1 MLNQELQH
9 KIVGPVG
16 FVSTSGPPS
25 RHNESMFA
33 KCKHPR
39 RDGQVMIYA
48 LLLENLHP
56 CTKIQDLVQSQNHI
70 LASFCHNLLSE
81 SNWRNKLLDKTSSF

>member
-25 RHNESMFA
+25 RHNGSMFA
-33 KCKHPR
+33 ESKHPR
-39 RDGQVMIYA
+39 RDRQVMIYA
-48 LLLENLHP
+48 LLLEGKPPSLYKTH
-56 CTKIQDLVQSQNHI
+56 DLVQSQNHI
-70 LASFCHNLLSE
+70 LASFCHNLLS
-81 SNWRNKLLDKTSSF
+81 